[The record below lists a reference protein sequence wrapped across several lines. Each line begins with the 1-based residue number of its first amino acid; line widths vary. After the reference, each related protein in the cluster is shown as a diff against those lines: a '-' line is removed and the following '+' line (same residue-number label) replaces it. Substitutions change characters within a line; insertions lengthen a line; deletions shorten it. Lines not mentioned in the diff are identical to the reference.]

1 MSKLSP
7 ASPVAISYREFV
19 QRFGFGPPPGVMQ
32 QWTEEKLLAT
42 YKHSLATGKPPKE
55 WEDFRQLPGAIA

>member
-1 MSKLSP
+1 MPKLLP
-7 ASPVAISYREFV
+7 PSPVAILGKEFV
-19 QRFGFGPPPGVMQ
+19 QHFGFGPPPGVMQ

-42 YKHSLATGKPPKE
+42 YKQSLATGKPPAG